1 MSGDK
6 RLNYNQKIQFLQ
18 SSTVTQH
25 EANINRSEAML
36 DPEDYEPSMM
46 KAYLDFLKEEIEQ
59 NPSKLV
65 KPDPVQEKEVDE
77 LLEGVE

>member
-1 MSGDK
+1 MCNDK
-6 RLNYNQKIQFLQ
+6 LVNNNLKNLLSQ
-18 SSTVTQH
+18 SSTIQH
-25 EANINRSEAML
+25 SETML

-46 KAYLDFLKEEIEQ
+46 KAYLDFLREEIEQ

-65 KPDPVQEKEVDE
+65 KPDPIQEKEVDE